1 MEFNRFASYLEQT
14 FKTEKLNYEAFCA
27 VNRTKLHLEC
37 FTLPWQPR
45 QPPGGFSKTAP
56 HTAYKEVHLAPP
68 LSGISW
74 PTLKPSLRNQQAELA
89 WPSFTSHPRS
99 PPYLQRPDVV
109 GKGPPRRAASS
120 KACPR
125 QSTGP
130 FTLRWSHDPICG
142 SVGSPPNT
150 HMGHFR
156 RQWSFGALG
165 WRWLVYGPNRHWE
178 ESRISAFNYRLRAD
192 LQL

>member
-37 FTLPWQPR
+37 FTSPWQPR

-74 PTLKPSLRNQQAELA
+74 PTLNPACVTNRLNS
-89 WPSFTSHPRS
+89 PGPPS
-99 PPYLQRPDVV
+99 PPIPARHHISSAQTSLGRVHR
-109 GKGPPRRAASS
+109 GGPRRL
-120 KACPR
+120 KHV
-125 QSTGP
+125 
-130 FTLRWSHDPICG
+130 L
-142 SVGSPPNT
+142 GSPLVRLHSAGVMTPSVAPSAARRT
-150 HMGHFR
+150 HTWGTSGDSGH
-156 RQWSFGALG
+156 LG
-165 WRWLVYGPNRHWE
+165 HLDGGG
-178 ESRISAFNYRLRAD
+178 SSMA
-192 LQL
+192 Q